1 MLKRTIPNL
10 LIIFGILVIITGLV
24 KIMNIPTGPDI
35 SPSDRDGILM
45 FLTGTTLAF
54 TGFFIAAY
62 EDRTQS
68 GKDRSRRISASLTG
82 FFFSVIVLF
91 LILGTTS
98 CTTQG
103 YGCKGNS
110 KNMLRVPRYY

>member
-1 MLKRTIPNL
+1 MLKRIIPNL

-24 KIMNIPTGPDI
+24 KIMNISTGPDV

-45 FLTGTTLAF
+45 FLTGTALTF
-54 TGFFIAAY
+54 TGFFISAY
-62 EDRTQS
+62 EDRTQRPE
-68 GKDRSRRISASLTG
+68 DRSRRISASLVA
-82 FFFSVIVLF
+82 FFFSVIILF

-98 CTTQG
+98 CRTQG